1 LAIKGFAVRVA
12 FMLHR
17 QPQKLEGKLPADAT
31 DMQARTEAIG
41 GPKVRLL
48 TLADL
53 DSRTR
58 ACKQALALRDGF
70 LADLG
75 GADYATVAQR
85 ELSQRGAILGAMLED
100 QEARWLR
107 GDGVELPE
115 YCTLVN
121 AQRRVL
127 ADIGLE
133 RRQRD
138 VTPSITEYIA
148 QKSKEDDSKMTNRED
163 HD

>member
-31 DMQARTEAIG
+31 DMQWAIG

-85 ELSQRGAILGAMLED
+85 ELAQRGAILGAMLED

-148 QKSKEDDSKMTNRED
+148 QKSKEDDSKMT